1 MKIMVSSC
9 LLGDNVK
16 YDGTNNKND
25 DLIKFL
31 EDYEIIKVCP
41 EVFGGLSIPRIP
53 SEIRNNKVIN
63 KEFKDVTNEFILGA
77 NKALKIAKEN
87 DIKVAILKDG
97 SPSCGSIN
105 IYDGTFTHTKIN
117 GDGITAKLL
126 KENNITV
133 LNENNYKDYFNGGN
147 YNENRIK

>member
-1 MKIMVSSC
+1 MKIIVSAC

-16 YDGTNNKND
+16 YDGTNNKNNE
-25 DLIKFL
+25 LIKFL
-31 EDYEIIKVCP
+31 DSYEIIKVCP

-53 SEIRNNKVIN
+53 SEIKNNKVIN
-63 KEFKDVTNEFILGA
+63 KEKNDVTREFIEGA
-77 NKALKIAKEN
+77 NKTLEIAKAN

-117 GDGITAKLL
+117 GNGITAKLL
-126 KENNITV
+126 KDNNIIV